1 MLDAQAA
8 VKSIKKQHLVELR
21 TMSMPPPA
29 VKLALE
35 SVCVLL
41 GESVTDWKS
50 IRLEFIFPSK
60 VLVPEISSILPPEI
74 Q

>member
-1 MLDAQAA
+1 MDAQAA

-50 IRLEFIFPSK
+50 IRLEFFFLFLK
-60 VLVPEISSILPPEI
+60 G
-74 Q
+74 

>member
-1 MLDAQAA
+1 MSARFMDTH
-8 VKSIKKQHLVELR
+8 VYIKLLLFFLR

-50 IRLEFIFPSK
+50 IRSAFMK
-60 VLVPEISSILPPEI
+60 VRLF
-74 Q
+74 

>member
-41 GESVTDWKS
+41 GESVTDWKF
-50 IRLEFIFPSK
+50 IRLEFFF
-60 VLVPEISSILPPEI
+60 SI
-74 Q
+74 